1 MFMHI
6 NQEFWGVMIMGQVN
20 RTGRIAAAEGR
31 PSVAP
36 LHPRGFLGEPA
47 LSDLLRDPIAEALMA
62 ADHVELHDLD
72 ILLATAR
79 CHLHTPGTHPAIL

>member
-1 MFMHI
+1 MFVRI
-6 NQEFWGVMIMGQVN
+6 KLGAWIAMGYTN
-20 RTGRIAAAEGR
+20 PIRHTSAAEGR
-31 PSVAP
+31 SPIVSLQP
-36 LHPRGFLGEPA
+36 HGFVGEPT

-79 CHLHTPGTHPAIL
+79 CGLHHPGTHPAIC